1 MEQKIIN
8 KIETY
13 LESLGN
19 PYEIIDDNMWVVHD
33 DSEDLVIVYEHPTII
48 FRVKLMKTP
57 SNNREEFYEKLLR
70 LNSTLLHGAYA
81 LENEDVVLL
90 DCLEAENLDEN
101 EFTASIDSIIM
112 AITNDYREL
121 SKYLNN

>member
-1 MEQKIIN
+1 MEHKIIN

-13 LESLGN
+13 LENLGN
-19 PYEIIDDNMWVVHD
+19 PYELVDDNMWVVHD
-33 DSEDLVIVYEHPTII
+33 DGEDLVIVYEDPTVI
-48 FRVKLMKTP
+48 FRVKLMKIP
-57 SNNREEFYEKLLR
+57 SNNKEEFFEKLLR

-81 LENEDVVLL
+81 LENDEVVLL

-101 EFTASIDSIIM
+101 EFQASIDSIIM

-121 SKYLNN
+121 SKYLDS